1 MTEQEHFP
9 DLEKWPEAPP
19 PIGHNKPPLEISAV
33 SEFEDAIAVKGLAA
47 RVAEITEA
55 ASRAPDITDEESAGA
70 VGDLLAQAKAATK
83 AVQAEREII
92 NRPLLDAQRGLKGRA
107 DALLAPMD
115 KATDELKPKL
125 DAWAAEHAEVVHGD
139 MGARVGHRTAYEFQ
153 VTDYAKLPLNIRRHP
168 TVLEAIDKVVRAL
181 VKSGERK
188 IPGVKIWP
196 TKTAT
201 VR

>member
-1 MTEQEHFP
+1 MVEQDHFP
-9 DLEKWPEAPP
+9 DLEKWPEPPAPM
-19 PIGHNKPPLEISAV
+19 GHNNPPLEMSAV
-33 SEFEDAIAVKGLAA
+33 SEFETAIAVKGLAA
-47 RVAEITEA
+47 RVDEIVDA

-115 KATDELKPKL
+115 KATEDLKPKL
-125 DAWAAEHAEVVHGD
+125 DAWVADHAEVVHGD
-139 MGARVGHRTAYEFQ
+139 MGARVGHREAWDFQ
-153 VTDYAKLPLNIRRHP
+153 VTDYAKLPLAIRRHP
-168 TVLEAIDKVVRAL
+168 TVIEAIDKVVRGM
-181 VKSGERK
+181 VRSGERK
-188 IPGVKIWP
+188 IAGVTIWSNQ
-196 TKTAT
+196 KAT